1 MRVASLHFVPFAS
14 RAYLERHSTPKSVAD
29 LAGHRMLE
37 MTAYRIDKGPWSHW
51 LGGVP
56 LQSAPFLTNQSAPL
70 AEAVRQGVGIAL
82 LPTYVA
88 AIDENFVPLDIG
100 LHLPAPVFMS
110 FQRDVAKKWSVRASI
125 NFFRDVVFQRKTMP
139 WFTEEFQF
147 PQPSWHAIRE
157 KLPGGLSEPDVL
169 SAPWEHSALSI

>member
-1 MRVASLHFVPFAS
+1 M
-14 RAYLERHSTPKSVAD
+14 
-29 LAGHRMLE
+29 
-37 MTAYRIDKGPWSHW
+37 
-51 LGGVP
+51 
-56 LQSAPFLTNQSAPL
+56 
-70 AEAVRQGVGIAL
+70 
-82 LPTYVA
+82 PTYVA

-125 NFFRDVVFQRKTMP
+125 NFFRDVVFQRKAMP

-147 PQPSWHAIRE
+147 PQPSWHALRE

-169 SAPWEHSALSI
+169 SAPWEQSTLAI